1 MSDFIDR
8 EKLNAV
14 FEEHMKLANE
24 AFGDTEQMRGILDE
38 TERVLFSEPVLKRAC
53 PEVDDLCGLARAY
66 VSGEYTEVSPKS
78 VCAILGAFLYL
89 NKKNDEISD
98 STPVIGY
105 LDDLIILSNAM
116 EVAKDDLDHYRSD
129 LD

>member
-1 MSDFIDR
+1 MTITR
-8 EKLNAV
+8 V
-14 FEEHMKLANE
+14 FP
-24 AFGDTEQMRGILDE
+24 TI
-38 TERVLFSEPVLKRAC
+38 
-53 PEVDDLCGLARAY
+53 
-66 VSGEYTEVSPKS
+66 
-78 VCAILGAFLYL
+78 GAFLYL